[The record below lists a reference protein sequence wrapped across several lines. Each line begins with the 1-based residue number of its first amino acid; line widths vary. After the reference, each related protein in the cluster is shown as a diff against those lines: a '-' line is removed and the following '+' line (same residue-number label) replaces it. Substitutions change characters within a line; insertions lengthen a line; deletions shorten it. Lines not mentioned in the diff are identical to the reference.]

1 MISLPL
7 HFVGKIVDK
16 DVFFTEEGPP
26 PPGGWL
32 FLSVA
37 HGESF
42 ESDES
47 ARHDSSESSLGALRG
62 SLLRNCLSMAT
73 QKVETEHY
81 TIPTKKEQVYKGE
94 RTRTRDNNLL
104 AKYEL
109 SGIPPA
115 PRGVP
120 QITVCSD
127 IDGND
132 ILNVS
137 ADDKTTEQDHHYQ
150 RQG

>member
-1 MISLPL
+1 MIQQRKS
-7 HFVGKIVDK
+7 
-16 DVFFTEEGPP
+16 
-26 PPGGWL
+26 
-32 FLSVA
+32 
-37 HGESF
+37 
-42 ESDES
+42 
-47 ARHDSSESSLGALRG
+47 R
-62 SLLRNCLSMAT
+62 
-73 QKVETEHY
+73 
-81 TIPTKKEQVYKGE
+81 VYKGE
-94 RTRTRDNNLL
+94 RTRTGDNNLL